1 MHKRLENGVTSG
13 RRDCFDVG
21 YAWSIDGSAD
31 EFVAKRRLA
40 LQDLSWLAEAA
51 VPVDELLKEQVA
63 LQKLFINNCRSM
75 SEQYETMR
83 KEASRFQKENAALR
97 EENENFCASLSD
109 SSTSCGDQVKTAS
122 SGSGLRELA
131 SHGEKPRPRKRLGS
145 RTRRDKMRA
154 MTLPNKL
161 DDETD
166 DNYFC
171 YGEPKATKA
180 MSTPRAGS
188 QVRHPSINNQNGF
201 FHGRPRSQCDIRPP
215 SSSRVL
221 DDLSERSSFDD
232 TGVSETRDTMCED
245 PNRTPMSTHAPAT
258 AAADEEMERMR
269 KRFAG
274 NPLFPDYTSRK
285 QKVRDDLAC
294 QDAVHRYHKTGLF
307 QAIATHAMFESATL
321 IVIVL
326 NSVWLSIDSDL
337 NKAALLYEAHPAF
350 IFAENLFCTLFAAEL
365 LIRFMVFRS
374 KVYCLKDGWFVFDAI
389 LVFITIAE
397 TWVLPGIFYL
407 SGSEGAGHLPEN
419 SSAFRLLRLLRLSR
433 MARIV
438 RLLRAVPELM
448 VMMKAIGIAL
458 RSVGVTFVLLFIIIY
473 FFSIALSTLLE
484 DTPVGEAK
492 FGSVPEAMNTLF
504 VDGILP
510 DHSSL
515 MQDTGDVHW
524 VFFVVV
530 TFYLLLASVT
540 LLNMLVGI
548 LCEVVSV
555 VASEER
561 ERMLL
566 HFVHTELLGL
576 LEAVDVRGDCNGLI
590 SKKEFEELVTLPRA
604 MQIFDVVGVDL
615 NGLEGLKNL
624 LFDAGAEVPF
634 VDFMDLVLKL
644 RSSNTATVKDF
655 VDLRKF
661 LHYEFKKLGKTVGNA
676 LDSNSIC

>member
-1 MHKRLENGVTSG
+1 MHKS
-13 RRDCFDVG
+13 RDFFDAG
-21 YAWSIDGSAD
+21 NAWSIDGSA
-31 EFVAKRRLA
+31 EEGIARRRLA
-40 LQDLSWLAEAA
+40 VEDLAQLAEEATM
-51 VPVDELLKEQVA
+51 PVDELLKEQLA
-63 LQKLFINNCRSM
+63 LQKLFMDNCRSM
-75 SEQYETMR
+75 SEQYKTVR
-83 KEASRFQKENAALR
+83 KEVSRFEKENAALR
-97 EENENFCASLSD
+97 EENQNLFASLSD
-109 SSTSCGDQVKTAS
+109 SSTWCGDEVNLVS
-122 SGSGLRELA
+122 FGSGLRELA
-131 SHGEKPRPRKRLGS
+131 RHGEKPRPR
-145 RTRRDKMRA
+145 TRRD
-154 MTLPNKL
+154 MTLPGIIN
-161 DDETD
+161 DGTY
-166 DNYFC
+166 DNYC
-171 YGEPKATKA
+171 ASWGPKTTKVEPTA
-180 MSTPRAGS
+180 RADF
-188 QVRHPSINNQNGF
+188 QIRHPSTNSQNEIS
-201 FHGRPRSQCDIRPP
+201 HGHPTSPWDIRPP
-215 SSSRVL
+215 STSPPVF
-221 DDLSERSSFDD
+221 DDTSESASFDD
-232 TGVSETRDTMCED
+232 TENPERQNDVCMGPPHSR
-245 PNRTPMSTHAPAT
+245 MSKYAD
-258 AAADEEMERMR
+258 DEEAGRMR
-269 KRFAG
+269 KRFE
-274 NPLFPDYTSRK
+274 NPLFPDVNVSKRRMKEDLYRRESARIEAH
-285 QKVRDDLAC
+285 QHKVS
-294 QDAVHRYHKTGLF
+294 LF
-307 QAIATHAMFESATL
+307 QAIAKHTVFESATL
-321 IVIVL
+321 IVIAV
-326 NSVWLSIDSDL
+326 NSVWLSIDTDL

-561 ERMLL
+561 ERSLL
-566 HFVHTELLGL
+566 HFVYTELKSL
-576 LEAVDVRGDCNGLI
+576 LMLVDCDGDGNELI
-590 SKKEFEELVTLPRA
+590 SKEEFEKLLALPKA
-604 MQIFDVVGVDL
+604 AQVFNIIGVDMD
-615 NGLEGLKNL
+615 GLKGLKNL
-624 LFDAGAEVPF
+624 IFAGGSEMTF
-634 VDFMDLVLKL
+634 VELMDFVLQL